1 MGLPRSAP
9 EPSRTVECQRL
20 EVDLRLAFFAVFLL
34 AFLVDFTGFSLPTN
48 PLTLFSKSLN
58 ARESAA

>member
-1 MGLPRSAP
+1 VS
-9 EPSRTVECQRL
+9 QRL

-34 AFLVDFTGFSLPTN
+34 AFLADFTAFSPPTN

-58 ARESAA
+58 ARESAAWAWANVPFVFLAI